1 MSGELAAPV
10 APLRRAAHGLRSPL
24 WPAALLALAAVI
36 VWIAPAERTL
46 GGAMRVVYVHV
57 ALTWAGMLG
66 LAVAA
71 LLGLVVM
78 VSGRRSWAAW
88 LQAVTSVALGL
99 LLLGTATSAIAAYLT
114 WGGGFADEP
123 RAQTALRIL
132 AVAIIIV
139 VGGGW
144 LPWVRLRGALAAG
157 LLAYSAFALRATPL
171 LLHPRNPIATSPS
184 SAIQA
189 TFAGLFVIFALLG
202 VWAAWRL
209 QARSAPAV
217 RRHYETQ
224 G

>member
-1 MSGELAAPV
+1 L
-10 APLRRAAHGLRSPL
+10 
-24 WPAALLALAAVI
+24 PAALLALAVVT
-36 VWIAPAERTL
+36 VWVSPAERTL
-46 GGAMRVVYVHV
+46 GDAMRAVYVHV

-71 LLGLVVM
+71 LLGLGVLVT
-78 VSGRRSWAAW
+78 GRHTWAAW
-88 LQAVTSVALGL
+88 LQAVTVVALGL
-99 LLLGTATSAIAAYLT
+99 LLMGTVTSAVAAYQT

-132 AVAIIIV
+132 AVAVIIT
-139 VGGGW
+139 VGGSW
-144 LPWVRLRGALAAG
+144 LPWLRVRGALAAG

-189 TFAGLFVIFALLG
+189 TFAVLFVIFALLG

-209 QARSAPAV
+209 RARPAPAV
-217 RRHYETQ
+217 RRHNETQ